1 MMYVHQIIMLHIL
14 NLYSVD
20 VNCISIK
27 LEENSSYHIYLFVT
41 ITAIVPAYEIQ
52 VIFMTTSKKKTT

>member
-1 MMYVHQIIMLHIL
+1 MLHIL